1 MIFLRFIYLNNFTR
15 YTVIPPKLR
24 GNDSKPIISNFIF
37 FIFSMKEN
45 NFYSHSPEYV
55 IRVED
60 KKIGMVGYL
69 VIDNTANGV
78 GKGGI
83 RMTPQVSEE
92 EVLRLAHTMTF
103 KNALADIPFG
113 GAKSGIV
120 WKGGDDFLKKEFM
133 QSFARAIRPYLI
145 KKYIAGPDVNTTER
159 EMQWFVEA
167 AGDRMAATGKP
178 KELGGLPHELG
189 STGFGVAH
197 AAKVSAEIMGF
208 NIKKIRVVAEGY
220 GNVGSFVCKFLQEMG
235 ARIVAVA
242 DSKSAAYLEEGLRYD
257 ILSKIKKEGKSVGDY
272 PGAKKIVRDDIFSLP
287 VDILIPATVTD
298 VIHENNYKNIQA
310 KIIVEGANI
319 PMRED
324 IEQKLFER
332 GIIVVPD
339 FVANAGGVISSYAEH
354 MGMKEDE
361 MFTMVEEK
369 IVSSTKKVLEESLR
383 LKANPRVVAVKIA
396 REIIEKKEAE
406 RKYVFQ

>member
-1 MIFLRFIYLNNFTR
+1 
-15 YTVIPPKLR
+15 
-24 GNDSKPIISNFIF
+24 
-37 FIFSMKEN
+37 MKEN

-69 VIDNTANGV
+69 VIDNTAIGA

-83 RMTPQVSEE
+83 RMTPHVTEE

-120 WKGGDDFLKKEFM
+120 WKGGDNSLKKEFI
-133 QSFARAIRPYLI
+133 QSFARAIKPYLI

-167 AGDRMAATGKP
+167 VGDRMSATGKP
-178 KELGGLPHELG
+178 KEFGGLPHELG

-208 NIKKIRVVAEGY
+208 DIKKIRVAVEGY

-242 DSKSAAYLEEGLRYD
+242 DSKSGVYLEEGLQYD
-257 ILSKIKKEGKSVGDY
+257 ILSKIKREGKSVGDY
-272 PGAKKIVRDDIFSLP
+272 VGAKKIPREDIFSLP

-298 VIHENNYKNIQA
+298 VIHENNYQKIQA

-324 IEQKLFER
+324 IEQKFFEK
-332 GIIVVPD
+332 GVVIVPD
-339 FVANAGGVISSYAEH
+339 FIANAGGVISSYAEH
-354 MGMKEDE
+354 MGMKENE
-361 MFTMVEEK
+361 MFIMVEEK
-369 IVSSTKKVLEESLR
+369 IVSSTRKVLEESLR
-383 LKANPRVVAVKIA
+383 LKLNMRHVAVKIA
-396 REIIEKKEAE
+396 REIVE
-406 RKYVFQ
+406 RKESARKFTFV

>member
-1 MIFLRFIYLNNFTR
+1 
-15 YTVIPPKLR
+15 
-24 GNDSKPIISNFIF
+24 
-37 FIFSMKEN
+37 MKEN
-45 NFYSHSPEYV
+45 NLYLHSPEYV

-60 KKIGMVGYL
+60 KKINMVGYL
-69 VIDNTANGV
+69 VIDNTAIGV

-83 RMTPQVSEE
+83 RMTPHVTKE

-133 QSFARAIRPYLI
+133 QSFARAIKPYLI

-159 EMQWFVEA
+159 EMQWFIEA
-167 AGDRMAATGKP
+167 VGDRKAATGKP

-189 STGFGVAH
+189 STGFGVAY
-197 AAKVSAEIMGF
+197 AAKVSAEIVGL
-208 NIKKIRVVAEGY
+208 NITKARIAVEGY

-242 DSKSAAYLEEGLRYD
+242 DSKSAAYLEEGLQFD

-272 PGAKKIVRDDIFSLP
+272 PGAIKIVREDIFSLP

-298 VIHENNYKNIQA
+298 VIHENNYQKIQA
-310 KIIVEGANI
+310 KVIVEGANI
-319 PMRED
+319 PMQED

-332 GIIVVPD
+332 GIIIIPD

-354 MGMKEDE
+354 IGMKENE
-361 MFTMVEEK
+361 MFTIVEEK
-369 IVSSTKKVLEESLR
+369 IVFSIKKVLEESLR
-383 LKANPRVVAVKIA
+383 FQENPRKVARKIA
-396 REIIEKKEAE
+396 QERVEKAEAE
-406 RKYVFQ
+406 RKHVF